1 MGGGAGLAEG
11 DRQDLEAVA
20 EAEVEEGVGTGAA
33 GGVGEGVGMVAA
45 GGGGEGIE
53 EEVEGGVV
61 GAGVLSSRGGDG
73 F

>member
-1 MGGGAGLAEG
+1 
-11 DRQDLEAVA
+11 
-20 EAEVEEGVGTGAA
+20 
-33 GGVGEGVGMVAA
+33 VAA